1 MKTYIGT
8 KVIKAEPC
16 KAWKEMGKHAIGENG
31 YRVVYPDGYI
41 SWSPE
46 DVFEK
51 AYHELT
57 HDMTFGQAL
66 DALKA
71 GQKASRRNWN
81 GKGQYI
87 YMTKGSNIPCCHLKA
102 DTRKMLDGL
111 FDNDDTVAIMPHIDL
126 KNAQNQL
133 TIGWAPT
140 QTDMLSNDWYIVE

>member
-1 MKTYIGT
+1 MASKI
-8 KVIKAEPC
+8 
-16 KAWKEMGKHAIGENG
+16 
-31 YRVVYPDGYI
+31 
-41 SWSPE
+41 
-46 DVFEK
+46 
-51 AYHELT
+51 T

-66 DALKA
+66 DALKV
-71 GQKASRRNWN
+71 GQKASRRNWK

-87 YMTKGSNIPCCHLKA
+87 YVTKGSNIPCCHLKA

-111 FDNDDTVAIMPHIDL
+111 FDNDDTVSIMSHIDL